1 MLCIAVTISKP
12 TTRSATYQTTVHVV
26 NGDDLQPRQKVM
38 FKPNGAPRK
47 RRGTVIGRDAA
58 GNWHVEGARQAHTF
72 VPERFTLPRQ
82 QIWTPE
88 EHEAQK
94 RQTKG
99 TREVTSSH
107 GRQITT
113 SESNR
118 RAIRGYRALGITEDQ
133 IMSNPRILENARA
146 ALAAV
151 ASRNKNLSS
160 AFTVSGG
167 TLRNDDPEAMTLYSE
182 YVTAAITNLRGLTA
196 TAPRGDLDDFRAYLA
211 GENVASRIAYNI
223 LRSGRTAAIRY
234 LRRQHEERTREQEY
248 ITTAEDDKLSGMRRV
263 ASTVAH
269 SPYHESDLARKI
281 AMEHAIEKQLHKID
295 PFAADMIRRK
305 FALGDYDQE
314 QSNEQIARELG
325 GSWDR
330 RKVGTAVKDALM
342 KFARTEGTE
351 ALRGFLKDVK
361 DWTTTKGGE

>member
-1 MLCIAVTISKP
+1 MLCIAITISTP
-12 TTRSATYQTTVHVV
+12 AARIAIPRTTVHVV
-26 NGDDLQPRQKVM
+26 NGDDLQPRQRVM

-47 RRGTVIGRDAA
+47 RRGTVIGRDAS
-58 GNWHVEGARQAHTF
+58 GNWQIEGARQAHTF
-72 VPERFTLPRQ
+72 APERFTLTRE
-82 QIWTPE
+82 QIWTSE

-94 RQTKG
+94 RQAKG
-99 TREVTSSH
+99 TREATSSH
-107 GRQITT
+107 GRTLTT
-113 SESNR
+113 DESNR
-118 RAIRGYRALGITEDQ
+118 RAIRGYRALGIAEDQ

-151 ASRNKNLSS
+151 ASRNKNLSP

-167 TLRNDDPEAMTLYSE
+167 TLRNDDPEAMALYSE

-196 TAPRGDLDDFRAYLA
+196 TAPREDLDAFRTYLA
-211 GENVASRIAYNI
+211 GEDVASRIAYNI

-234 LRRQHEERTREQEY
+234 LRRQHDEQARDQEY
-248 ITTAEDDKLSGMRRV
+248 ITTAEDDNLSGMRRV

-281 AMEHAIEKQLHKID
+281 AMEHAIEKQLHKVD
-295 PFAADMIRRK
+295 PFAADLIRRK

-325 GSWDR
+325 GTWNR
-330 RKVGTAVKDALM
+330 MKVGTAVKDALL

-351 ALRGFLKDVK
+351 ALRGFLKNVK

>member
-12 TTRSATYQTTVHVV
+12 TTRSAAYKTTVQVV
-26 NGDDLQPRQKVM
+26 NGYDLQPLQKVM

-47 RRGTVIGRDAA
+47 RRGTVIGRDTS
-58 GNWHVEGARQAHTF
+58 GNWHVEGVRQAHTF
-72 VPERFTLPRQ
+72 APERFTLPRE

-94 RQTKG
+94 RQAKG
-99 TREVTSSH
+99 TREATSSH
-107 GRQITT
+107 GRQVAA

-118 RAIRGYRALGITEDQ
+118 RAIRGYRALGISEDQ

-146 ALAAV
+146 TLAAV
-151 ASRNKNLSS
+151 ASRNKNLSP

-196 TAPRGDLDDFRAYLA
+196 TAPREDLDDFRAYLA
-211 GENVASRIAYNI
+211 GENVACRIAYNI

-234 LRRQHEERTREQEY
+234 LRRQHEEQAREQEY
-248 ITTAEDDKLSGMRRV
+248 ITTAEDDTLSGMR
-263 ASTVAH
+263 AITATMAH
-269 SPYHESDLARKI
+269 APYHESDLARKI
-281 AMEHAIEKQLHKID
+281 TMEHVIEKQLHKLD
-295 PFAADMIRRK
+295 PFAADLIRRK
-305 FALGDYDQE
+305 FALGGYDQE

-325 GSWDR
+325 GTWNR
-330 RKVGTAVKDALM
+330 MKIGTAVKDALM